1 MANNSDKINFC
12 VNCGERL
19 TTQSNFC
26 PKCGKP
32 IKQLKSISNNA
43 SGMRLTQREPALNQK
58 AAEHSSIWQSGC
70 KLIPETTF
78 KRGYNE

>member
-70 KLIPETTF
+70 KLIPETTWM
-78 KRGYNE
+78 

>member
-32 IKQLKSISNNA
+32 IKQIKSVSNNA
-43 SGMRLTQREPALNQK
+43 SGMRLDV
-58 AAEHSSIWQSGC
+58 S
-70 KLIPETTF
+70 
-78 KRGYNE
+78 

>member
-32 IKQLKSISNNA
+32 IKQIKSVSNNA
-43 SGMRLTQREPALNQK
+43 SGMR
-58 AAEHSSIWQSGC
+58 GC